1 MNNSVVVFRGGSRGS
16 SRGGRGGRST
26 RGKTNESSKLDLF
39 KIDDIQNEFFKFMIE
54 KRRLES
60 ERGEFEAEINP
71 LNAENNTEL
80 FDKKLEKLE
89 MIEEKMEKFVTK
101 LNEKTFFRVI
111 ADITVLTS
119 NFNFISSLYLQI
131 NYNFLRSFIENVCG
145 IVFMGIYLF
154 LIFDFMSNIKI
165 FQ

>member
-1 MNNSVVVFRGGSRGS
+1 M
-16 SRGGRGGRST
+16 GRQTSLRSFL
-26 RGKTNESSKLDLF
+26 LDLL

-89 MIEEKMEKFVTK
+89 MIEEKMEKFVTE
-101 LNEKTFFRVI
+101 LNENTFFRVI

-119 NFNFISSLYLQI
+119 NFNFISSLYSLK
-131 NYNFLRSFIENVCG
+131 L
-145 IVFMGIYLF
+145 
-154 LIFDFMSNIKI
+154 
-165 FQ
+165 

>member
-16 SRGGRGGRST
+16 SRGGRGSRST
-26 RGKTNESSKLDLF
+26 RGKTNEALKLDIF
-39 KIDDIQNEFFKFMIE
+39 KIDEIQNEFFKFMIE

-71 LNAENNTEL
+71 LNGENINAENNTEL

-89 MIEEKMEKFVTK
+89 IIEEKMDKFVNK
-101 LNEKTFFRVI
+101 LNENTFFRVI

-119 NFNFISSLYLQI
+119 NYNFMSSLYLHL
-131 NYNFLRSFIENVCG
+131 NYNFLRSFI
-145 IVFMGIYLF
+145 
-154 LIFDFMSNIKI
+154 
-165 FQ
+165 